1 MCGRK
6 QVVRC
11 LEGGIQRLSESRA
24 VIVEETGRP
33 TVANGSVLRSASHAL
48 RDRHK
53 PGEAYG
59 T

>member
-1 MCGRK
+1 M
-6 QVVRC
+6 
-11 LEGGIQRLSESRA
+11 QRLSESRA

-48 RDRHK
+48 RDRNG
-53 PGEAYG
+53 PGEAYV